1 MTELQSGLNT
11 PTSIVENPFIKFRK
25 KYENGETV
33 VKSSLKAPPMVLK
46 NMELVKRKL

>member
-11 PTSIVENPFIKFRK
+11 PTPIVENPHIEFRK

-33 VKSSLKAPPMVLK
+33 VKRSL
-46 NMELVKRKL
+46 